1 MRLEIRG
8 NKNNGFCVA
17 EKTPLSRYAISQ
29 TFTKKEFAY
38 RWAIRFLIKK
48 LEKITNIITYRENL
62 DYEISENYYSI
73 TINYGYKLY
82 KINCKN
88 KLDGYKQILRYY
100 SRVYNKVVRTV
111 AE

>member
-8 NKNNGFCVA
+8 NKQHGFYVA
-17 EKTPLSRYAISQ
+17 EKTPFLRYAISNS
-29 TFTKKEFAY
+29 FSEKEHAY
-38 RWAIRFLIKK
+38 RWAIRFLIKR
-48 LEKITNIITYRENL
+48 LEKIVNNIAHRQDL
-62 DYEISENYYSI
+62 DYEINENYYSI
-73 TINYGYKLY
+73 IINHGYKLY

-100 SRVYNKVVRTV
+100 IRVYNKVVRTV